1 MAAAVLLLPE
11 SESSMSAIS
20 WLILIF
26 DIALAADAARRPASV
41 WAAADRQKAFWVVLL
56 ALFGVLLVIPY
67 LIGVLPRLVQ
77 AGREMSGNP
86 FQKDP
91 VGPFGKN

>member
-1 MAAAVLLLPE
+1 
-11 SESSMSAIS
+11 MSAIS

-41 WAAADRQKAFWVVLL
+41 WAAADRQKTFWVVLL
-56 ALFGVLLVIPY
+56 ALFGVLLIIPY
-67 LIGVLPRLVQ
+67 LIGVLPRLIQ
-77 AGREMSGNP
+77 AGREMSESP

-91 VGPFGKN
+91 AGPFGKN